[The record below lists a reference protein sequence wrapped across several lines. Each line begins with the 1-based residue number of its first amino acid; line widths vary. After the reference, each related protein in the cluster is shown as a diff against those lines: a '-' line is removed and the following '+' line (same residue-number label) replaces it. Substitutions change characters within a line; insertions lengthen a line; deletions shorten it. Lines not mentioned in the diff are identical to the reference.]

1 MCLKMHSVTH
11 GNMVSG
17 FLISIF
23 LAPRFME
30 VINLSVNSGRSF
42 SYQPS
47 GAVEFSPQRGMQY
60 AEKSFCYRIAPAD
73 VPVRVAQ
80 RVVAVRAGHPAIR
93 NAVVQVADAE
103 VKNKKDQPAHCIP
116 YKIMDYAN

>member
-1 MCLKMHSVTH
+1 
-11 GNMVSG
+11 MVLLN
-17 FLISIF
+17 F
-23 LAPRFME
+23 R
-30 VINLSVNSGRSF
+30 RS
-42 SYQPS
+42 
-47 GAVEFSPQRGMQY
+47 
-60 AEKSFCYRIAPAD
+60 AECNTLNKSFCYRIAPAD

-80 RVVAVRAGHPAIR
+80 GVVAVRAGHPAIR

>member
-1 MCLKMHSVTH
+1 MCLKMHSATH

-47 GAVEFSPQRGMQY
+47 GAVEFSPQRGMH
-60 AEKSFCYRIAPAD
+60 D
-73 VPVRVAQ
+73 
-80 RVVAVRAGHPAIR
+80 G
-93 NAVVQVADAE
+93 
-103 VKNKKDQPAHCIP
+103 VKNRLDTIIQKFGRR
-116 YKIMDYAN
+116 

>member
-1 MCLKMHSVTH
+1 
-11 GNMVSG
+11 
-17 FLISIF
+17 
-23 LAPRFME
+23 ME

-47 GAVEFSPQRGMQY
+47 GAVEFSPQRGMYY
-60 AEKSFCYRIAPAD
+60 ARKNNYHRIAPAD

-80 RVVAVRAGHPAIR
+80 GVVAVRAGHPAIR

-103 VKNKKDQPAHCIP
+103 AKNKKDQPAQYIP
-116 YKIMDYAN
+116 I